1 MEAYEKVA
9 RQVRLELLGE
19 GNEKNTWYLHMLAVL
34 PEYQCKGIG
43 KALVNYV
50 TDKVPIFS
58 YEVLNR
64 GRPTKKD

>member
-9 RQVRLELLGE
+9 KQVRLELLGE

-34 PEYQCKGIG
+34 PEYQGKGIG

-50 TDKVPIFS
+50 TEKVSVFLLWS
-58 YEVLNR
+58 AKSR
-64 GRPTKKD
+64 